1 MIETLL
7 TLGWKGDFYK
17 LYKASQH
24 RNNILGRMAFKLFC
38 KKRQCYFGKNSV
50 IASDVVF
57 PHMTGI
63 HVASYARIG
72 KGCTIYQNVTLGAN
86 RLEGTK
92 HWGVPT
98 IGNNVLIGANACVI
112 GGVKIADNVRIGAGC
127 VVVEDVPEGAVVV
140 TNKPR
145 IITKHVED

>member
-7 TLGWKGDFYK
+7 SLGWKGNFHS
-17 LYKASQH
+17 LYKANQH
-24 RNNILGRMAFKLFC
+24 NSNFLGRVAFKLFC
-38 KKRQCYFGKNSV
+38 KKRQCYIGKNSV
-50 IASDVVF
+50 IADDVVF
-57 PHMTGI
+57 PHMSGI
-63 HVASYARIG
+63 HIASYTTIG

-112 GGVKIADNVRIGAGC
+112 GGVKIEDNVKIGAGC
-127 VVVEDVPEGAVVV
+127 VVVDDVPEGAIVVS
-140 TNKPR
+140 NKPR
-145 IITKHVED
+145 IIIKNVKD